1 MAPTTSIVTAPFR
14 PPQNRA
20 VHDLCLV
27 TPLAISSVKNTIL
40 AFDIHSQMLII
51 FFLMNDN
58 TLAYMNLNIKTDHF
72 LFNCNLFYSPGGD
85 DFKMLGRKI
94 RMLLLKLPGF
104 DAKALAY
111 VGR

>member
-1 MAPTTSIVTAPFR
+1 
-14 PPQNRA
+14 
-20 VHDLCLV
+20 
-27 TPLAISSVKNTIL
+27 
-40 AFDIHSQMLII
+40 
-51 FFLMNDN
+51 
-58 TLAYMNLNIKTDHF
+58 MNLNIKTDHF

-85 DFKMLGRKI
+85 DFKMLGGKI